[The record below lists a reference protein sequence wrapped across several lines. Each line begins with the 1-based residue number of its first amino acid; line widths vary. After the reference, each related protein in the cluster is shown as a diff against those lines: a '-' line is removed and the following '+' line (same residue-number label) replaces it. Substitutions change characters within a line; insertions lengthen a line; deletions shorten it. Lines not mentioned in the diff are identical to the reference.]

1 MESRAVIRT
10 YLVMAG
16 LYTLSA
22 SLIWG
27 VNTLFLL
34 DAGLDIFEVFIANAA
49 FTAGMV
55 VFEIPTG
62 VVADTAG
69 RRTSFLLSIVVLV
82 LGTLLYLALAQTG
95 AGVVAFSAAS
105 IVLGLGFT
113 FYSGAVEAWL
123 VDALDAT
130 GYTGALDQV
139 FARGG
144 QVTGA
149 AMLIGTVGGGLLGGI
164 DLALPYIARVGLLVA
179 VFLVALRS
187 MRDIGFQS
195 RSVSVRTYPSE
206 MHRVL
211 NAGIQY
217 GLQRHSVRLIM
228 IVSFIQTGFLMWAF
242 YAWPP
247 YFLELLNRDAV
258 WVAGVVAGLIS
269 IATIVGNTLVA
280 RFAKVCGRRTT
291 MLLGAVVAQGAAA
304 VGVGLVGSFW
314 PALALL
320 LISMGAMGVAAP
332 VKQAYLNQV
341 IPSSERATVLSF
353 DAMTGSAGGVVGQIG
368 LGAVSRARSVAAGYV
383 VGGLISLLAL
393 VPLTMLRRMREPAD
407 SITAPEGAEPGAFA
421 AHGLPELTE
430 VDSVPRRGD

>member
-1 MESRAVIRT
+1 MDSRGVIRT
-10 YLVMAG
+10 YLVIAG

-55 VFEIPTG
+55 LFEIPTG
-62 VVADTAG
+62 VVADTSG

-82 LGTLLYLALAQTG
+82 LGTLLYLALAQIG
-95 AGVVAFSAAS
+95 AGVIAFSAAS

-144 QVTGA
+144 QITGA
-149 AMLIGTVGGGLLGGI
+149 AMLIGTVGGGLLGGL
-164 DLALPYIARVGLLVA
+164 DLAFPYLARIGLLAA
-179 VFLVALRS
+179 VFFVALTS
-187 MRDIGFQS
+187 MHDIGFTS

-206 MHRVL
+206 MRRVL
-211 NAGIQY
+211 NTGVQY
-217 GLQRHSVRLIM
+217 GLRQHTVRLIM
-228 IVSFIQTGFLMWAF
+228 IVSFIQMGFLMWAF

-247 YFLELLNRDAV
+247 YFLELLDRDAV

-269 IATIVGNTLVA
+269 IATIVGNTLVG
-280 RFAKVCGRRTT
+280 RLTKVCSRRTT
-291 MLLGAVVAQGAAA
+291 MLLGAVLTQGAAA

-341 IPSSERATVLSF
+341 IPSAERATVLSL
-353 DAMTGSAGGVVGQIG
+353 DAMAGSSGGVVGQIG

-407 SITAPEGAEPGAFA
+407 VITAPGGAEPGACA
-421 AHGLPELTE
+421 AHGLPELAT
-430 VDSVPRRGD
+430 VDSVPRRAD

>member
-10 YLVMAG
+10 YLAMAG

-130 GYTGALDQV
+130 GFTGALDQV

-206 MHRVL
+206 MRRVL

-217 GLQRHSVRLIM
+217 GLRRHSVRLIM

-291 MLLGAVVAQGAAA
+291 MLLGAVVVQGASA

-341 IPSSERATVLSF
+341 IPSSERATVLSL

-407 SITAPEGAEPGAFA
+407 VITVPEGAEQGASA
-421 AHGLPELTE
+421 AHGLPELATI
-430 VDSVPRRGD
+430 DSVPRRAD

>member
-1 MESRAVIRT
+1 MDSRAVIRT
-10 YLVMAG
+10 YLLMAG

-69 RRTSFLLSIVVLV
+69 RRTSFLLSIVVLG

-95 AGVVAFSAAS
+95 AGVVAFSLAS
-105 IVLGLGFT
+105 VVLGLGFT

-123 VDALDAT
+123 VDALGAT
-130 GYTGALDQV
+130 GYTGTLDQV

-144 QVTGA
+144 QVTGT
-149 AMLIGTVGGGLLGGI
+149 AMLIGTIGGGLLGGI
-164 DLALPYIARVGLLVA
+164 DLALPYIARIGLLVA
-179 VFLVALRS
+179 VFLVAQRS

-195 RSVSVRTYPSE
+195 RALSARTYPAE

-211 NAGIQY
+211 NAGIEY
-217 GLQRHSVRLIM
+217 GLRRYSVRLIM
-228 IVSFIQTGFLMWAF
+228 IVSFLQTGFLMWAF

-247 YFLELLNRDAV
+247 YFLELLDRDAV

-280 RFAKVCGRRTT
+280 RFAKVCARRTT
-291 MLLGAVVAQGAAA
+291 MLLGAVLAQGVAA

-341 IPSSERATVLSF
+341 IPSAERATVLSF
-353 DAMTGSAGGVVGQIG
+353 DAMAGSSGGVVGQLG
-368 LGAVSRARSVAAGYV
+368 LGAVSRARSIAAGYV

-407 SITAPEGAEPGAFA
+407 VVTGPEGAEPGAFA

>member
-217 GLQRHSVRLIM
+217 GLRRHSVRLIM
-228 IVSFIQTGFLMWAF
+228 IVSFI
-242 YAWPP
+242 
-247 YFLELLNRDAV
+247 
-258 WVAGVVAGLIS
+258 
-269 IATIVGNTLVA
+269 
-280 RFAKVCGRRTT
+280 
-291 MLLGAVVAQGAAA
+291 
-304 VGVGLVGSFW
+304 
-314 PALALL
+314 
-320 LISMGAMGVAAP
+320 
-332 VKQAYLNQV
+332 
-341 IPSSERATVLSF
+341 
-353 DAMTGSAGGVVGQIG
+353 
-368 LGAVSRARSVAAGYV
+368 
-383 VGGLISLLAL
+383 
-393 VPLTMLRRMREPAD
+393 
-407 SITAPEGAEPGAFA
+407 
-421 AHGLPELTE
+421 
-430 VDSVPRRGD
+430 